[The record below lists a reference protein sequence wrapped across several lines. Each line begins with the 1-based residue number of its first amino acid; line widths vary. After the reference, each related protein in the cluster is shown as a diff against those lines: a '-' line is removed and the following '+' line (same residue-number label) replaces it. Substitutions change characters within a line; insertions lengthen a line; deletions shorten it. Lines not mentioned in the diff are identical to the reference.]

1 MRRWILPNAYTTNTR
16 GIMTPQQKEIQILI
30 GDLNRETQALNNFL
44 DAQTKRI
51 QNIKDRIDYQLQI
64 IEKNND
70 N

>member
-1 MRRWILPNAYTTNTR
+1 MRRWILLNAHTTNTR

-30 GDLNRETQALNNFL
+30 GDLNRETQVLNNFL

-51 QNIKDRIDYQLQI
+51 QNIKNRIDYQLQI

>member
-1 MRRWILPNAYTTNTR
+1 MRRWILPNAHTTNTR

-70 N
+70 